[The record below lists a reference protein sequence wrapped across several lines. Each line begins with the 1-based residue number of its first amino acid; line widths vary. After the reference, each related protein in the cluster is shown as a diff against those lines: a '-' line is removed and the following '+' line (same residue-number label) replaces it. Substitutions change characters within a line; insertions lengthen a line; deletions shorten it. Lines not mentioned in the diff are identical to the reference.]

1 MAALGKHGFIHDKL
15 EIKFLIL
22 YLLSRTVA
30 PVNFSTLTEL
40 TLCDDGVEYF
50 DFAECVHELVETE
63 HLTLEDNLYAITEKG
78 RRNGEIC
85 ESGIAYSVRL
95 KCEKNLAQL
104 NTILRR
110 NAQVRAQVLPRD
122 DGFFT
127 LRMVLDDEKGNIL
140 TVEMLTIS
148 TEQGERLGER
158 FRAQPEQVYNGILN
172 LLTGD
177 G

>member
-1 MAALGKHGFIHDKL
+1 MGKHGFIHDKL

-40 TLCDDGVEYF
+40 ALCDDGVEYF
-50 DFAECVHELVETE
+50 DYAECVHELVETE
-63 HLTLEDNLYAITEKG
+63 HLTLENNHYAITEKG

-95 KCEKNLAQL
+95 KCDKSLAQL
-104 NTILRR
+104 NAILRR
-110 NAQVRAQVLPRD
+110 NAQVRAEMLPRE
-122 DGFFT
+122 DGFYT
-127 LRMVLDDEKGNIL
+127 LRMVLDDETGNIF
-140 TVEMLTIS
+140 TIEMLTIS

-158 FRAQPEQVYNGILN
+158 FRAQPEQIYNG
-172 LLTGD
+172 LLDLLAGD